1 MQSSNRDT
9 DVEKEHMA
17 MEGEGGG
24 MNWETEI
31 DKYTPLILCLRQITN
46 ENLLYCIAQGTLL
59 YAL

>member
-1 MQSSNRDT
+1 MD
-9 DVEKEHMA
+9 

-31 DKYTPLILCLRQITN
+31 DKYTPLILCLRKITN
-46 ENLLYCIAQGTLL
+46 ENPLYCIAQGTLL